1 MNNVLKMLVGEKI
14 VAVTGQVQDSEF
26 KIETEDGL
34 LFTFYHEQDCCESV
48 YLEDVIGDVDDLI
61 GGYVLLAEESS
72 NDDDLPESKTNAL
85 DSYTW
90 TFYRIGTNKGLV
102 VLRFLGE
109 SNGYYS
115 ESVDVRVDRLRN

>member
-14 VAVTGQVQDSEF
+14 VAVTGQVQDDEF

-34 LFTFYHEQDCCESV
+34 LFTFYHQQDCCESV
-48 YLEDVIGDVDDLI
+48 YLEDIIGDIDDLI

-72 NDDDLPESKTNAL
+72 NDDDLPESKTNPT

-115 ESVDVRVDRLRN
+115 EGVDVRVDKLRN

>member
-1 MNNVLKMLVGEKI
+1 MNSVLKMLVGEKI

-72 NDDDLPESKTNAL
+72 NDDDR
-85 DSYTW
+85 
-90 TFYRIGTNKGLV
+90 YRDKRPKN
-102 VLRFLGE
+102 F
-109 SNGYYS
+109 
-115 ESVDVRVDRLRN
+115 